1 MNAGFS
7 SDRGIHALNV
17 SIVFTTIATVA
28 VLARLYTRIWIIQ
41 RTGLDDLAILNA
53 LVSNHLPEHEGNENL
68 LTCDRYLPGLSLP
81 FLYMVSS
88 LTIP

>member
-1 MNAGFS
+1 MDARLS
-7 SDRGIHALNV
+7 SDRGIHALNI

-28 VLARLYTRIWIIQ
+28 VLARVYTRIWIIR

-53 LVSNHLPEHEGNENL
+53 LVSNHLPEHEGNEKL
-68 LTCDRYLPGLSLP
+68 LSCDRYLPGLSLP
-81 FLYMVSS
+81 FLYMVRL